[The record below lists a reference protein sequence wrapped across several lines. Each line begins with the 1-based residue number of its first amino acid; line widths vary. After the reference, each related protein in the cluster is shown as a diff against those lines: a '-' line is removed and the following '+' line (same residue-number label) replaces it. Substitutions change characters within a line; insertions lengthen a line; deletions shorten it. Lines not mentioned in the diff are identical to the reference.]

1 LFRGENFV
9 GTGVRLGDD
18 EQRRAFAAKVREAE
32 PERRAGFTRDLEATL
47 RNLARLLQEIEGDD
61 G

>member
-1 LFRGENFV
+1 V

-18 EQRRAFAAKVREAE
+18 EPRRAFAAKVREAG
-32 PERRAGFTRDLEATL
+32 PERRVEFTRDLEAT
-47 RNLARLLQEIEGDD
+47 RRDLARLLQEIEGDD